1 MFSRRLTAVFA
12 AAVCVAGGRAAAADD
27 AQALLRVFLTDGSAL
42 VSFGEPARVGDRVVF
57 SMPVA
62 LGPAAP
68 LSLVNL
74 PAARVDWE
82 RTSRYAATA
91 RQTRYLETQGEIDYA
106 ALSNEITETLSRV
119 TAATDAGERLA
130 LAERARKTLAEWP
143 INHYNYRQT
152 EVRQMLTMLDE
163 AIADLRL
170 AATPGRFDLTLT
182 AFVDS
187 P

>member
-1 MFSRRLTAVFA
+1 MFMRNRGLA
-12 AAVCVAGGRAAAADD
+12 AACVAALFVLGGRPAAADD

-91 RQTRYLETQGEIDYA
+91 RQMRYLETQGEIDYA
-106 ALSNEITETLSRV
+106 ALSNGITETL
-119 TAATDAGERLA
+119 
-130 LAERARKTLAEWP
+130 
-143 INHYNYRQT
+143 
-152 EVRQMLTMLDE
+152 
-163 AIADLRL
+163 
-170 AATPGRFDLTLT
+170 
-182 AFVDS
+182 
-187 P
+187 